1 MSAQPYFRSRAQR
14 RDRDAEL
21 ERLVAAELDA
31 CDAPLDNFIE
41 PPPAPA
47 NSTWTSELSAA
58 ERDFVDLVRQWLD
71 RRPNKHQLMHLIC
84 EGVAFA
90 DSAPPAPQQAVQDKT
105 SVPTESSSHSPA
117 EPDSHAAP

>member
-1 MSAQPYFRSRAQR
+1 MSAQPHFRSRAQR

-31 CDAPLDNFIE
+31 CDTPLDTLIE
-41 PPPAPA
+41 QPAP
-47 NSTWTSELSAA
+47 ELSAA

-84 EGVAFA
+84 GDLVLP
-90 DSAPPAPQQAVQDKT
+90 DSAAPVTQQPAAPDEALTPIDEIQPAA
-105 SVPTESSSHSPA
+105 PA